1 MNKHEPLSA
10 EWLRKYRRGELSQDE
25 RVRLEALRTQDP
37 FVADALEGVEKLSSD
52 EYATD
57 VTTLRTQL
65 AKRISRRAP
74 LRTGWWPVAAS
85 LVVLAIA
92 SFLLYTYL
100 ATPAAERLSDA
111 AVLEDSVEA
120 LAFRPGGDDRQNNS
134 LPSSEKAVTSPLKT
148 TQTRNEPPG
157 VASDPDSGGE
167 ETFDAAPNP
176 KDQQT
181 SQEFASEGQQDS
193 AEEDLVLLPVRR
205 PPPDYLSGAPAIGQG
220 RVVPASRTAPVAID
234 GKGPSQEMSSTSSNR
249 GDELTNADQSSRRAP
264 QPSSERGRRMTLG
277 DQPPVAK
284 ESGPENPS
292 PESAPS
298 ASPRKVATGQV
309 VDEDTNEPLPG
320 VNVLRLGSNA
330 GTLTDLDGRFSLAIP
345 EQADSLAFNAVG
357 YTTKEVTIRAG
368 DSSYVRLTP
377 DVLALSEVVVV
388 GYGES
393 RHNNSENTFSGA
405 QPIGGLRSFRRYL
418 RDNQRHPADWSG
430 KTVTVR
436 VRFAVGVNGTLRN
449 FSILRSGGEWLDQEA
464 IRLIKDGPAW
474 TAAERDGEKIAQTKT
489 VKLKFKLQQ

>member
-57 VTTLRTQL
+57 VTKLRTQL

-100 ATPAAERLSDA
+100 AIPAAERLSDA
-111 AVLEDSVEA
+111 AVPEDSVEA

-181 SQEFASEGQQDS
+181 SQEFASEGQQDA
-193 AEEDLVLLPVRR
+193 AEEDLVLLPARR
-205 PPPDYLSGAPAIGQG
+205 PPLTEAPAKK
-220 RVVPASRTAPVAID
+220 VVSGSRTAPVAIIR
-234 GKGPSQEMSSTSSNR
+234 KGPSQEMSSASSNR
-249 GDELTNADQSSRRAP
+249 GDELANADQSLRRAP

-284 ESGPENPS
+284 ESGPENLS
-292 PESAPS
+292 PESTPLGL
-298 ASPRKVATGQV
+298 PTEVATGQV
-309 VDEDTNEPLPG
+309 VDEETNEPLPG

-330 GTLTDLDGRFSLAIP
+330 GTVTDLDGRFSLAIP

-377 DVLALSEVVVV
+377 DVQALSEVVVV

-393 RHNNSENTFSGA
+393 GHSNSENTFSGA

-418 RDNQRHPADWSG
+418 RDNQRYPADWSG

-436 VRFAVGVNGTLRN
+436 VRFAVGANGTLRN
-449 FSILRSGGEWLDQEA
+449 FSVLRSGGEWFDQEA
-464 IRLIKDGPAW
+464 IRLIEDGPAW
-474 TAAERDGEKIAQTKT
+474 RAAERDGEKIAQTKS
-489 VKLKFKLQQ
+489 VRVKFKLR